1 MADLQSI
8 LNKFTEL
15 GIENKGLTVDAP
27 QQGQALQEQ
36 NNNQSTDAN
45 SHALIVAEII
55 KCNNIPCVSDT
66 RASDMAAL
74 AGLSSVTPQAPQPQ
88 RIVEST
94 ISTQQTYNDK
104 WHEVDSRLS
113 KIENTLAK
121 VFESLEGLKQMSNEE
136 YQEKRKALQDIQLN
150 PQTNKDPKL
159 KKELIRRRQELE
171 KDHKSGKITTEQSL
185 TKGFASFLKEFE

>member
-45 SHALIVAEII
+45 SHARMVAESI
-55 KCNNIPCVSDT
+55 KGKHIPGVSDT
-66 RASDMAAL
+66 SASDMAAL
-74 AGLSSVTPQAPQPQ
+74 AGVGNTTPNVQKSVE
-88 RIVEST
+88 VV
-94 ISTQQTYNDK
+94 QTYPQNTVDNK

-121 VFESLEGLKQMSNEE
+121 VFESLEGLKQTNNEE
-136 YQEKRKALQDIQLN
+136 YEEKRKALQDIQLN
-150 PQTNKDPKL
+150 PETNKDPKL
-159 KKELIRRRQELE
+159 KKELIRRRLELE

>member
-1 MADLQSI
+1 
-8 LNKFTEL
+8 
-15 GIENKGLTVDAP
+15 
-27 QQGQALQEQ
+27 
-36 NNNQSTDAN
+36 
-45 SHALIVAEII
+45 
-55 KCNNIPCVSDT
+55 
-66 RASDMAAL
+66 
-74 AGLSSVTPQAPQPQ
+74 
-88 RIVEST
+88 
-94 ISTQQTYNDK
+94 
-104 WHEVDSRLS
+104 VDSRLS

-121 VFESLEGLKQMSNEE
+121 VFESLEGLKRMSNEE